1 MIKNISESD
10 IRNASN
16 LERCQ
21 MLIKIIN
28 GEAVYTKE

>member
-16 LERCQ
+16 LERCKL
-21 MLIKIIN
+21 MIEIIK